1 MSKTH
6 DFEIFQ
12 ETINHCRWKKTLKAK
27 VLSLDE
33 LFINNITKFK
43 NKTFDDIFINIF
55 NLTKPIYGIGLL
67 CVYDISSAICR
78 YNNINITKIYIIGNG
93 PKRAIKLLNIK
104 YKLQKINKDITLK
117 YVEINEVLN
126 VFKLNNYDI
135 ENIKNKND
143 GDEFE
148 SFLCNWQKNII

>member
-1 MSKTH
+1 MEGSQEV
-6 DFEIFQ
+6 DIFQ
-12 ETINHCRWKKTLKAK
+12 EAIDHCRWKKILKTK
-27 VLSLDE
+27 VLTLDE
-33 LFINNITKFK
+33 LLINNITKFH
-43 NKTFDDIFINIF
+43 NKTFEDIFINIF

-78 YNNINITKIYIIGNG
+78 YNNININKIYIIGNG
-93 PKRAIKLLNIK
+93 PKRAIKLLNIN
-104 YKLQKINKDITLK
+104 YKLQKINKDISLK

-126 VFKLNNYDI
+126 ALKLKNYDI
-135 ENIKNKND
+135 IPIKNKND